1 MVEYWEVFNIIYTQ
15 NTCLAHDCVAPKGAK
30 TIKNDL

>member
-1 MVEYWEVFNIIYTQ
+1 MVEYWKIFNIYPQ
-15 NTCLAHDCVAPKGAK
+15 NTCLAHDYVAPKGAK